1 MCRCVVC
8 RSGSVPLFYNILAL
22 AQKPSVFTPTPDNCK
37 LQCVWKF
44 MKWMVLSLRKCLKI
58 LVGGGTLKGVLIWE
72 GTVNSYILGNNCKQT
87 FLIH

>member
-1 MCRCVVC
+1 MCLEIYEVDGV
-8 RSGSVPLFYNILAL
+8 I
-22 AQKPSVFTPTPDNCK
+22 
-37 LQCVWKF
+37 
-44 MKWMVLSLRKCLKI
+44 LRKGLKI